1 MELQFFG
8 ANCIK
13 ISTKKATIVV
23 DDNLKQLGQKSIS
36 RPGDINIFTFHDE
49 VSEQGLKDPKI
60 VIQTAGEYEISGVS
74 IKGVSVRAHMD
85 EEDKK
90 TAVIYKII
98 AGDLN
103 VVIAGHIHPDLSEQ
117 QLETLGVVDVLFVPV
132 GGNGY
137 TLDAIG
143 ALKIIKKIEPKI
155 IVPTHFDDNSL
166 KYEVPQSKLEDV
178 MKEITFEIK
187 ETVLKLKIKSSDLPE
202 LTEFIVLEKQ

>member
-1 MELQFFG
+1 MELQFYG
-8 ANCIK
+8 ANCVK
-13 ISTKKATIVV
+13 ISTKKATVVV

-36 RPGDINIFTFHDE
+36 KPGDINIFTFFNE
-49 VSEQGLKDPKI
+49 QNEQGLKDPKI

-74 IKGVSVRAHMD
+74 IKGVSARSHMD

-103 VVIAGHIHPDLSEQ
+103 VVVAGHIHPDLSEQ

-143 ALKIIKKIEPKI
+143 ALKIIKKFEPKI
-155 IVPTHFDDNSL
+155 IIPTHYDDKSL
-166 KYEVPQSKLEDV
+166 KFEVPQTKLEDV

-187 ETVLKLKIKSSDLPE
+187 ERVPKIKLKSSDLPE
-202 LTEFIVLEKQ
+202 LTEFVVLEKQ